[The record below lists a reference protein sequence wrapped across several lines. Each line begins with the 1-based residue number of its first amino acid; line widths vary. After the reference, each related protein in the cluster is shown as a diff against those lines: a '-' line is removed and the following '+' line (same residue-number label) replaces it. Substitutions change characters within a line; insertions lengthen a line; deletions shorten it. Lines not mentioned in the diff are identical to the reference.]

1 MKRQARLDGGAF
13 DADGTKPPSKR
24 RGDVRMWVEGR
35 ETESHVPQ
43 EVGRQE
49 GRKEDRAP

>member
-35 ETESHVPQ
+35 ETAQ